1 MVVLAIFALQTFIML
16 RIVCLLLLLPCISFG
31 QDEPIE
37 IKALTEKIDFDGQ
50 LNESFWP
57 EMTSFST
64 VQHLP
69 FNGEKPSEGEA
80 IYLTYDKDYLYLAA
94 KIEGQNIQAPSKKRD
109 EFSLRPDW
117 LGIILDGYNDDENGL
132 GFFTTPSATRTDFTV
147 FEDAVGEFP
156 VNLDWNTYWDVKTKR
171 FDDHWTVEMR
181 IPFSSLQF
189 QENNGIAEMGLI
201 VWRAIASKNETDTW
215 PLIANEW
222 GDWSNFKPSMARQIR
237 LRNIKSS
244 KPIYVTPYALA
255 GLDRVVTSQSPFE
268 AETGTQMAVGAD
280 VKYNVTSNL
289 TLDLSVNT
297 DFAQVEVD
305 DAQVNLDRFSLF
317 FPEKR
322 QFFQERAA
330 IFDLRVGGP
339 NRIFYSRRIGIDD
352 DGNLEKIMG
361 GARLTGRIGN
371 YDIGVINMA
380 TRHDNW
386 SLKNNFSIIRARKK
400 VLNAN
405 SYIGIIGTNK
415 TNFKGE
421 NNSVYALDGTFRLR
435 GNHLLQMR
443 WAQSFTNGFENNPL
457 SLKPTRFILNL
468 EKVQFNGFN
477 YDLAIGRRGEDYNPE
492 LGFEN
497 RTNFTSIFAILG
509 YGWQSKPESK
519 ILQQSFRMFNFS
531 FLNNDSMLDETSN
544 MGLQYRVEWKS
555 RFSYYIFSYLRRERL
570 FESVSLL
577 DDFII
582 QDGLYNINVWGTG
595 FGTPSARALSY
606 NLNLRA
612 GDLFSS
618 KFFQIEN
625 NIEWVVFQDLGV
637 GLFYNYNPIF
647 KNGWTSDEIIH
658 VHLARLKF
666 LYTLSTKLSLSGFLQ
681 ATSDGNVGLG
691 NIRFRYNP
699 REGVDLFL
707 VYNNVTELDRL
718 FIQQEIQQSIPEQVL
733 IAKLTYT
740 FRI

>member
-1 MVVLAIFALQTFIML
+1 MFRFLILLVFLPSVLAA
-16 RIVCLLLLLPCISFG
+16 
-31 QDEPIE
+31 QDSVLE
-37 IKALTEKIDFDGQ
+37 IKALSEKVTFDGQ
-50 LNESFWP
+50 LDEAFWP
-57 EMTSFST
+57 EMTSFTT

-69 FNGEKPSEGEA
+69 YNGDNPSEQEE
-80 IYLTYDKDYLYLAA
+80 IYITYDKEFLYLAA
-94 KIEGQNIQAPSKKRD
+94 KIEGANIQSPSKKRD
-109 EFSLRPDW
+109 EFTLRPDW
-117 LGIILDGYNDDENGL
+117 LGIILDGYNDHENGL

-147 FEDAVGEFP
+147 FEDAVGDFP
-156 VNLDWNTYWDVKTKR
+156 INLDWNTYWDVKTKR
-171 FDDHWTVEMR
+171 SENFWTVEMR

-189 QENNGIAEMGLI
+189 QENEGVVEMGLI
-201 VWRAIASKNETDTW
+201 IWRAIASKNETDTW
-215 PLIANEW
+215 PRIQNSW
-222 GDWSNFKPSMARQIR
+222 GEWSNFKPSKSRLIR

-244 KPIYVTPYALA
+244 KPIYVTPFALA
-255 GLDRVVTSQSPFE
+255 GVDRIVTNNSPYE
-268 AETGTQMAVGAD
+268 AEVGTQIAAGVD
-280 VKYNVTSNL
+280 VKYNLTSNL

-330 IFDLRVGGP
+330 IFDLRVGGA

-380 TRHDNW
+380 TRDNNW
-386 SLKNNFSIIRARKK
+386 AIKNNFSVIRARKK
-400 VLNAN
+400 VLNSN
-405 SYIGIIGTNK
+405 SYVGFIGTNK
-415 TNFKGE
+415 TDFKGE
-421 NNSVYALDGTFRLR
+421 NNTVYALDGTFRLR

-443 WAQSFTNGFENNPL
+443 WAQSFTDGYENNPL
-457 SLKPTRFILNL
+457 SLKPSRFILNL

-477 YDLAIGRRGEDYNPE
+477 YDLAIARRGIDYNPE

-497 RTNFTSIFAILG
+497 RSNYTSIFAVMG
-509 YGWQSKPESK
+509 YGWQNKQKST
-519 ILQQSFRMFNFS
+519 ILQQNVRMYNFT
-531 FLNNDSMLDETSN
+531 FLNNESYLDETTN
-544 MGLQYRVEWKS
+544 IGLQYQIEWKS
-555 RFSYYIFSYLRRERL
+555 RYSFYIFTYYRRERL
-570 FESVSLL
+570 FESVELL
-577 DDFII
+577 DNFVIDE
-582 QDGLYNINVWGTG
+582 GLYNINVWGSG
-595 FGTPSARALSY
+595 FGTPSAKAFSY
-606 NLNLRA
+606 NFNIRV

-618 KFFQIEN
+618 KFLRFEN
-625 NIEWVVFQDLGV
+625 NLEWVVFQDLGV

-647 KNGWTSDEIIH
+647 KNGWNSDEIIN

-681 ATSDGNVGLG
+681 GTSDGNIGLG
-691 NIRFRYNP
+691 NLRFRYNP

-707 VYNNVTELDRL
+707 VYNNVTELDRI
-718 FIQQEIQQSIPEQVL
+718 FVTNEFQQSVPEQVL

-740 FRI
+740 FRM